1 MLKYIKENPKVLVPP
16 ALGFDSG
23 VHAINDDELLVVSTD
38 PCLGV
43 PKEWFGWLL
52 IHYAA
57 SDVALF
63 GAKPEFCT
71 ITLLGSPSTKAKV
84 FEDVMKQACK
94 AADEL
99 DMAVVA
105 GHTGTYGALSDLI
118 GICTAYG
125 KTTKNKLITPDG
137 ARPGDSIV
145 CTKQFGLE
153 TVVNL
158 ALKKET
164 LANDLFTATRTRVLR
179 SQVDK
184 QTCVKEASLLAQIEG
199 VNAMHDAT
207 EGGLV
212 EALNEMAESSGLG
225 FTLDFDKLPISG
237 EVQVLQKRYCL
248 TQRELLSMSSAGTL
262 LAAVSSRTVSHVL
275 AELRKNFVD
284 ASLIGYFTESQQRV
298 VKSRGEKTGFPID
311 AEDPY
316 AKIVL
321 S

>member
-16 ALGFDSG
+16 TLGFDSG
-23 VHAINDDELLVVSTD
+23 VHAINEDELLVVSTD
-38 PCLGV
+38 PCVGV
-43 PKEWFGWLL
+43 PRKWFGWLL

-71 ITLLGSPSTKAKV
+71 ITLLGSTSTKANV
-84 FEDVMKQACK
+84 FSDVLKQACK

-99 DMAVVA
+99 HMAVVA
-105 GHTGTYGALSDLI
+105 GHTGTYGALSNLV

-125 KTTKNKLITPDG
+125 KIAKNKLITPDG
-137 ARPGDSIV
+137 AQPGDSIV
-145 CTKQFGLE
+145 CTKQIGLE
-153 TVVNL
+153 TVVNFALTREAL
-158 ALKKET
+158 AD
-164 LANDLFTATRTRVLR
+164 DLFTAARTRVLR
-179 SQVDK
+179 NLVYK
-184 QTCVKEASLLAQIEG
+184 QTCVKEASLLAQMEG

-225 FTLDFDKLPISG
+225 FTLDFDKLPILG
-237 EVQVLQKRYCL
+237 EVQVLKKRYGL
-248 TQRELLSMSSAGTL
+248 TQREVLSMSSTGTL
-262 LAAVSSRTVSHVL
+262 LAAVSSKTSYQVL

-284 ASLIGYFTESQQRV
+284 ASLIGSFTESQQRTV
-298 VKSRGEKTGFPID
+298 RSKGEKTVFPVD
-311 AEDPY
+311 AKDPY

-321 S
+321 D